1 MRSQVLYR
9 AAQVVKIKLTAR
21 LGAVVQ
27 ADVYTFF
34 RHIYKMWVD
43 CGLYPE
49 LNIEDVKD
57 EVFDMA
63 QPEDPLHITPRD
75 LQVTDSTHAL
85 ICCGLV
91 LFISLCLYI
100 SPLAKLERHNEKQDV
115 TSENCTSPEACGHP
129 RCADV
134 CVSLKNSKSLNLC
147 RVDTPTSRCC
157 THCAYRLKR
166 NKVEMQSI
174 CLVLLH
180 ALKKLIMVCALC
192 GLC

>member
-34 RHIYKMWVD
+34 RQIYKMWVD

-63 QPEDPLHITPRD
+63 QPEDPLHITPQD
-75 LQVTDSTHAL
+75 LQVTDTHM
-85 ICCGLV
+85 
-91 LFISLCLYI
+91 
-100 SPLAKLERHNEKQDV
+100 H
-115 TSENCTSPEACGHP
+115 
-129 RCADV
+129 
-134 CVSLKNSKSLNLC
+134 
-147 RVDTPTSRCC
+147 
-157 THCAYRLKR
+157 
-166 NKVEMQSI
+166 
-174 CLVLLH
+174 
-180 ALKKLIMVCALC
+180 
-192 GLC
+192 